1 MDHLDRIGP
10 SAEPLLARVDDTL
23 RAAGAAP
30 EHPVWAEL
38 RRVRLLPGDAVRT
51 VAALR
56 ADTLRSAVP
65 ALGAARETVAGMP
78 ADLPGPGAWQGPAA
92 DRYVAGRDALA
103 AHLEEDLTGRLDASA
118 AWADSAARWVGDAR
132 DRIAVMLAEVLVS
145 AEAVTLSA
153 PVDGEREPW
162 PIPAGGMHIVAW
174 PFSPGASAV
183 GDRAAAGGPAIPGP
197 ATPGPATPGPVP
209 TGAASLAAADIAA
222 QVLQVVADVYDRAA
236 ELYDD
241 GAGLTA
247 EARCR
252 S

>member
-10 SAEPLLARVDDTL
+10 PAESLLARVDDTL

-56 ADTLRSAVP
+56 ADTLRSAVR

-78 ADLPGPGAWQGPAA
+78 VDLPGPGAWQGPAA

-103 AHLEEDLTGRLDASA
+103 AHLGEDLTGRLDASA
-118 AWADSAARWVGDAR
+118 SWAGSAARWVDDAR

-162 PIPAGGMHIVAW
+162 PSPAGGTRLVAW
-174 PFSPGASAV
+174 PRSAGASAV
-183 GDRAAAGGPAIPGP
+183 GDPAAAGGPA
-197 ATPGPATPGPVP
+197 APGPVP
-209 TGAASLAAADIAA
+209 TGAASRAAADIAA
-222 QVLQVVADVYDRAA
+222 QVLQAVADVYDRAA

-241 GAGLTA
+241 GAELTA